1 MSAPSAPHGPDLVV
15 VQLDD
20 DLPTQGEGS
29 KGGGAAELQQQEQD
43 PISMSQTVAGL
54 LETGNK
60 PVKST
65 LRGFKVAGTLL
76 KVCTVCLIA
85 CAGLLFWTSTTVN
98 SKTLVGVC
106 IAIGI
111 FCIFGSCFS
120 CYGVL
125 TLAGYRSMLQRVNR
139 GLEGGAATVTRAS
152 RGESAADI
160 ARSIVAE
167 TGVVGRVGGRVGGRV
182 VQVLGI
188 GGNNAERATR

>member
-43 PISMSQTVAGL
+43 PISMSQTVA
-54 LETGNK
+54 
-60 PVKST
+60 
-65 LRGFKVAGTLL
+65 
-76 KVCTVCLIA
+76 
-85 CAGLLFWTSTTVN
+85 VN